1 MSNRKAAASTNK
13 AEKEEM
19 TNRMSDKDLF
29 QKYKENPTTELR
41 NQIVESHL
49 YMVDILI
56 KKYLGK
62 GVEYDDLYQVGSLAL
77 VSAVERFDP
86 DKGFEFSTF
95 ATPTIL
101 GEIKKYFRDK
111 QWSLKVPRRLKE
123 VAAKVQDA
131 KEELATKLSRQPTV
145 KEIAEATGIDE
156 EQILEA
162 LDSAK
167 AYSAYSLD
175 QPFDDSEGEGDALFE
190 RYTAFE
196 EVGYSRIELMEII
209 NKVVA
214 EMKEQDRKI
223 FTERFLND
231 RSQADIARELGV
243 SQMTVSRAE
252 KAMVGKFRA
261 ELIGG

>member
-1 MSNRKAAASTNK
+1 
-13 AEKEEM
+13 M
-19 TNRMSDKDLF
+19 TGRDLF
-29 QKYKENPTTELR
+29 QEYKKHPTTELR
-41 NQIVESHL
+41 NEIVEANL

-62 GVEYDDLYQVGSLAL
+62 GVDYEDLYQVGSLAL

-123 VAAKVQDA
+123 IAAKVQEA
-131 KEELATKLSRQPTV
+131 KESLATKLSRQPTV
-145 KEIAEATGIDE
+145 KEIAEETGIDE
-156 EQILEA
+156 EQIIEA
-162 LDSAK
+162 LDSSK

-175 QPFDDSEGEGDALFE
+175 QSFDEEGDDGDALFE

-196 EVGYSRIELMEII
+196 EVGYTRVELMEII
-209 NKVVA
+209 NKVVS
-214 EMKEQDRKI
+214 EMKEQERKI
-223 FTERFLND
+223 FTERFLKD
-231 RSQADIARELGV
+231 RSQSDIARELGV

-261 ELIGG
+261 ELMG

>member
-1 MSNRKAAASTNK
+1 MEQFLDYRNAPTI
-13 AEKEEM
+13 EKR
-19 TNRMSDKDLF
+19 N
-29 QKYKENPTTELR
+29 EL
-41 NQIVESHL
+41 VEKHL

-62 GVEYDDLYQVGSLAL
+62 GVEYDDLYQVASLAL

-86 DKGFEFSTF
+86 EKGFEFSTF

-123 VAAKVQDA
+123 IAAKVQET
-131 KEELATKLSRQPTV
+131 KEELAAKLLRQPTV
-145 KEIAEATGIDE
+145 KEIAEATGIEE
-156 EQILEA
+156 EQIIEA
-162 LDSAK
+162 MDSAK

-175 QPFDDSEGEGDALFE
+175 QTFDESGDDGDALFE

-196 EVGYSRIELMEII
+196 EIGYSRVELMEII
-209 NKVVA
+209 NKVVS
-214 EMKEQDRKI
+214 EMKPQDRKI

-231 RSQADIARELGV
+231 RSQSDIARELGV

-252 KAMVGKFRA
+252 KAMVGRFRS
-261 ELIGG
+261 ELLGTAR